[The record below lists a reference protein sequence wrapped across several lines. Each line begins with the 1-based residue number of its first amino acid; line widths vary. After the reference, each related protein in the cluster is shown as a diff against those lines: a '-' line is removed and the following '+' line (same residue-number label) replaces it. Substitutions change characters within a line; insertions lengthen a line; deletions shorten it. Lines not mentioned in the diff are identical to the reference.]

1 MGKERTYFC
10 IDMKTFYASVE
21 CAERGLNPFETNLV
35 VADTSRGNGAL
46 CLAVSP
52 RMKAQ
57 GVKNRCRLY
66 EIPKHIKYETALPR
80 MQLYIEYA
88 ADIYAIYLK
97 YFSPDDIHVYSIDEA
112 FIDATNYLSTYHMD
126 AKGLAKKLMNEI
138 AEVKHIPSTAG
149 IGSNLF
155 LAKIALDITAKHAKD
170 HMGVLTEESFRE
182 TLWDHT
188 PITDFW
194 MIAGGTARRLERFG
208 ITTLRGIAQC
218 PQELLYKTFGK
229 DAELLIDHAWG
240 REPCRMQ
247 DIKSYKSKTHSVSFS
262 QILPKDYT
270 YDEARVVMTEMILHG
285 CQELM
290 RRKVICQKIWI
301 GVGYSKDVLPMV
313 NGQTKLTSATAVNSL
328 ICPFVLDVFDRI
340 TDRSVPIRRLGISF
354 NDVCDE
360 GCEGYDFFTDWD
372 AVEREKAKEKT
383 VLQISDK
390 YGKNAILRGTNF
402 LTGATQRERNG
413 MIGGHRAGYDDI
425 TREGEAVRP
434 VRCYEGSAGGTE

>member
-1 MGKERTYFC
+1 MVHTDKERTYFC

-35 VADTSRGNGAL
+35 VADTSRGKGAL

-57 GVKNRCRLY
+57 GVKNRCRLF
-66 EIPKHIKYETALPR
+66 EIPKNIKYEVALPR
-80 MQLYIEYA
+80 MQLYIDYA

-97 YFSPDDIHVYSIDEA
+97 YFAPEDIHVYSIDEA
-112 FIDATNYLSTYHMD
+112 FIDATNYLGTYNTD
-126 AKGLAKKLMNEI
+126 GRTLAKKLMNEI

-170 HMGVLTEESFRE
+170 HMGILNEESFRE
-182 TLWDHT
+182 TLWDHK

-194 MIAGGTARRLERFG
+194 MIANGTARKLERYG
-208 ITTLRGIAQC
+208 ITTLKDVAQF
-218 PQELLYKTFGK
+218 PQEQLYKIFGK

-247 DIKSYKSKTHSVSFS
+247 DIKSYKSKSHSVSFT
-262 QILPKDYT
+262 QILQRDYS
-270 YDEARVVMTEMILHG
+270 YDEARIVMTEMILHG

-290 RRKVICQKIWI
+290 RRKVICQKVWI
-301 GVGYSKDVLPMV
+301 AVGYSQDVLPMAHA
-313 NGQTKLTSATAVNSL
+313 QTKLTSATAVNSL
-328 ICPFVLDVFDRI
+328 ISPYVLNLFDKI
-340 TDRSVPIRRLGISF
+340 TDRGTPIRRLGISF

-360 GCEGYDFFTDWD
+360 GCEGYDFFTDWE
-372 AVEREKAKEKT
+372 AVEREKAKEKA
-383 VLQISDK
+383 VLQIADK
-390 YGKNAILRGTNF
+390 YGKNAVLRGTNY
-402 LTGATQRERNG
+402 LDGATQRERNG
-413 MIGGHRAGYDDI
+413 FIGGHRAGYDDI
-425 TREGEAVRP
+425 TREGKAIRP
-434 VRCYEGSAGGTE
+434 I

>member
-170 HMGVLTEESFRE
+170 HMGELTEESFRE

-402 LTGATQRERNG
+402 LAGATQRERNG

-434 VRCYEGSAGGTE
+434 VRCYEGSAGGTA

>member
-402 LTGATQRERNG
+402 LAGATQRERNG

-434 VRCYEGSAGGTE
+434 VRCYEGSSGGTA

>member
-46 CLAVSP
+46 CLTVSP

-126 AKGLAKKLMNEI
+126 AKGLAKKQMNEI

-402 LTGATQRERNG
+402 LAGATQRERNG

-434 VRCYEGSAGGTE
+434 VRCYEGSAGGTA

>member
-46 CLAVSP
+46 CLAVRP

-402 LTGATQRERNG
+402 LAGATQRERNG

-434 VRCYEGSAGGTE
+434 VRCYEGSAGGTA

>member
-112 FIDATNYLSTYHMD
+112 FIDATNYLSTYNMD

-402 LTGATQRERNG
+402 LAGATQRERNG

-434 VRCYEGSAGGTE
+434 VRCYEGSAGGTA